1 MASVITT
8 HFRIHNAI
16 QFLESFG
23 ETAPTRYYL
32 YIAKAAPWDN
42 ESSPPA
48 IPDTYQRTYYD
59 DWRNMIS
66 LKRVQAS
73 DVCHVATRYDWTANT
88 IYDQWDDT
96 EDLQNVQNYILAA
109 HNFYVLTDD
118 NNVYKCIDNNKYGY
132 STVKPT
138 GTGVDIISTPDN
150 YKWKYLY
157 TVTAADALKFL
168 TPSWIPVRTLTSNNG
183 SSQWTVQQTAANGAI
198 HQIVVSNTG
207 SGYLTTSNT
216 FASVV
221 NSTVM
226 VLKGNASGIDGA
238 YTGSAIFIES
248 GAGSGQLRSVAKYV
262 GSSRTLTVNSAFSS
276 VPNTTSQ
283 YLISPRV
290 IVRGDSGRTESERA
304 TAYVS
309 NCFGGLIRRVTM
321 KNVGS
326 GYSQANVTF
335 VANSSYGSGANG
347 YVIITPRGGHGY
359 DPVDELRASNI
370 MLNVKLSGAESNTF
384 PTNNDF
390 RIIGLIRDPLL
401 ANGAVA
407 NSSVIDQTTR
417 VSVINVTG
425 DFVADE
431 IIEGDE
437 SGAKAR
443 NVYFANTNAARTR
456 GIIKVNREM
465 TNGIGETFTPGETVT
480 GSLSGV
486 TAEVVERIG
495 PALQRYTGF
504 IIYTET
510 RAPIT
515 RAVDQIEDIKVV
527 IQF

>member
-1 MASVITT
+1 M
-8 HFRIHNAI
+8 

-23 ETAPTRYYL
+23 ETSPTNYYL
-32 YIAKAAPWDN
+32 YIAKAAPWNN
-42 ESSPPA
+42 EASPPS
-48 IPDTYQRTYYD
+48 IEDTYQRTYYD

-73 DVCHVATRYDWTANT
+73 DVCHVATRYNWAANNV
-88 IYDQWDDT
+88 YDQWDDN
-96 EDLQNVQNYILAA
+96 DSLQDTQHNSLIA
-109 HNFYVLTDD
+109 HNYYVLTDD
-118 NNVYKCIDNNKYGY
+118 NNVYKCIDNNQFDY
-132 STVKPT
+132 STIKPT
-138 GTGVDIISTPDN
+138 GTSVDIISTPDK

-168 TPSWIPVRTLTSNNG
+168 TPDWIPVRTLSSNNG
-183 SSQWTVQQTAANGAI
+183 SSQWSVQQTAANGAI
-198 HQIVVSNTG
+198 HQIVMSNTG

-221 NSTVM
+221 NSSVM
-226 VLKGNASGIDGA
+226 VLKGNASGIDGV

-248 GAGSGQLRSVAKYV
+248 GAGSGQLRSIIRYV
-262 GSSRTLTVNSAFSS
+262 GSSRTLTVNTAFSS

-304 TAYVS
+304 SAYVS
-309 NCFGGLIRRVTM
+309 NCFGGLIREVTM

-335 VANSSYGSGANG
+335 VANGSYGINANG
-347 YVIITPRGGHGY
+347 YVIIAPRGGHGA

-370 MLNVKLSGAESNTF
+370 MINVKLSGGESNTF

-390 RIIGLIRDPLL
+390 RIIGLVRDPLL

-407 NSSVIDQTTR
+407 NASVIDQSTR
-417 VSVINVTG
+417 VSVVNVTG
-425 DFVADE
+425 DFTADE
-431 IIEGDE
+431 IIVGGE

-443 NVYFANTNAARTR
+443 NIYFANTNTARTR
-456 GIIKVNREM
+456 GIIKVNKEM
-465 TNGIGETFTPGETVT
+465 TNGIGQSFLAGETVT

-510 RAPIT
+510 RSAIT
-515 RAVDQIEDIKVV
+515 RAPDQIEDIKVV
-527 IQF
+527 VQF